1 MKIISISIDEETEK
15 EIEETMKA
23 AGYSGRSETV
33 RSGIRLLSEEVRS
46 LGRLK
51 DGSFCILVA
60 AHNSRNEGAVSSIK
74 HRYED
79 VISTQIHNNLKGN
92 KCLEIFLL
100 SGSAER
106 IRKMVVEFNANKKIS
121 GSKLIIA

>member
-1 MKIISISIDEETEK
+1 MPISKSPIRLWRGLARPLRRPPNKSRIW
-15 EIEETMKA
+15 
-23 AGYSGRSETV
+23 GS
-33 RSGIRLLSEEVRS
+33 SGIRLLSEEVRS